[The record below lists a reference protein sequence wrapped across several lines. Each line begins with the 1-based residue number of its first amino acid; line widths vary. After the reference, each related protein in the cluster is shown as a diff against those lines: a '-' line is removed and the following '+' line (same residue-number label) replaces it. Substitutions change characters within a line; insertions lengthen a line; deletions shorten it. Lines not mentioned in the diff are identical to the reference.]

1 MLFAIP
7 GGIVR
12 HQPMLLVPLSLLA
25 VACAGDK
32 GDKGDGPADDSTGDS
47 PDDSEPVVANL
58 GYDLLF
64 SVTDLQSVTRLRLGP
79 DTREADPD
87 ATVVWTF
94 QQAEI
99 WGTNAMKTHGLNLV
113 DGTIYVG
120 ALDYFTEGV
129 AYTVDVKTGA
139 LGESLY
145 APKGVTFG
153 GIPTSTNTRAT
164 HNLIPWGDELI
175 SSDTHNNRVLSV
187 SRDWEQRW
195 EISTETLTDPYM
207 RRLFSNPNDVELVW
221 REGVEHLMVSARGT
235 NFNHVM
241 LFEPATP
248 KRAGDPP
255 WSLVFRYPDQNNY
268 ALLHENHNPTAL
280 ADGSGFYVSD
290 SANNRFL
297 FITWDGVVTRQI
309 PGPDCAPPTG
319 QAVLDWPR
327 DVTFTPEG
335 TMIVADSRN
344 DRLVEFDLSEDDCL
358 SEEDVLW
365 VLGDLEETYNL
376 VLLPHADGW
385 AE

>member
-1 MLFAIP
+1 MMSAALCNK
-7 GGIVR
+7 IVR
-12 HQPMLLVPLSLLA
+12 HPAALLTLSLLA

-32 GDKGDGPADDSTGDS
+32 DDRSDKGDGPADDSPVDS
-47 PDDSEPVVANL
+47 KPDEDNL
-58 GYDLLF
+58 GFDLLF
-64 SVTDLQSVTRLRLGP
+64 SVTDLQTVTRLRLGP
-79 DTREADPD
+79 DAREADPD
-87 ATVVWTF
+87 DRVIWTF
-94 QQAEI
+94 HQAEI
-99 WGTNAMKTHGLNLV
+99 WGENAMKTHGLNLV

-120 ALDYFTEGV
+120 TLDYFTEGA

-139 LGESLY
+139 LGEALY
-145 APKGVTFG
+145 DPKGVTFG
-153 GIPTSTNTRAT
+153 GIPNATNTRAT

-175 SSDTHNNRVLSV
+175 SSDTHNNRVLGV

-207 RRLFSNPNDVELVW
+207 RRLFSNPNDVELVM
-221 REGVEHLMVSARGT
+221 RDGVEHLMVSARGD

-248 KRAGDPP
+248 ERAGDPP
-255 WSLVFRYPDQNNY
+255 WSPVFRYPEQNNH

-297 FITWDGVVTRQI
+297 FITWEGVVTRQI
-309 PGPDCAPPTG
+309 PAPDCAPPTG
-319 QAVLDWPR
+319 RAVLDWPR
-327 DVTFTPEG
+327 DVVFTPEG

-344 DRLVEFDLSEDDCL
+344 DRLVEFDLREDDCL
-358 SEEDVLW
+358 SDEDVLW
-365 VLGDLEETYNL
+365 VHNELEETYNL
-376 VLLPHADGW
+376 VLLPHTDGW